1 MKINHSTPRLYIDLL
16 ILSPGLGGGLTFVK
30 ELIPGIINELHNKF
44 QIIIIGDKKLV
55 GNVLGPLEKVKIMDS
70 GPIRSLFS
78 RVIASILIY
87 RRIGRSKN
95 DIVWGPLNSLGY
107 LGVPRA
113 KKIVTV
119 HDTMVLDHP
128 KFYGILQRIFR
139 QYQLH
144 RSVLIADSIITVSHF
159 TKACVLQNFSS
170 FNNLGGIKVIHE
182 GIELPT
188 VSKEQSIKV
197 RNKKRFCLFVGVGR
211 KNKNLRF
218 LVQMHNVLVTEFGY
232 LGSLIIVG
240 NIPSELT
247 GELKEISVNP
257 DLIEFPG
264 FVSNEKKQHLY
275 FECDAF
281 VFPTIYEGFG
291 LPPLEAAVH
300 GAPVVVS
307 DIDVMREVCS
317 EFAWFGNL
325 KDPAEFAATVHDV
338 ISHSDD
344 YIFDSRVLSEKF
356 NWKKTIKDYCSFILD
371 L

>member
-1 MKINHSTPRLYIDLL
+1 MKIDQRTPRLYIDLL

-30 ELIPGIINELHNKF
+30 ELIPGVINELHDKF
-44 QIIIIGDKKLV
+44 KIVIIGDKKLV
-55 GNVLGPLEKVKIMDS
+55 GDVLGPLGKFTIMDS

-78 RVIASILIY
+78 RVLSSITIY
-87 RRIGRSKN
+87 RRIGRSKS

-113 KKIVTV
+113 KKIVTI
-119 HDTMVLDHP
+119 HDTMVFDHP

-144 RSVLIADSIITVSHF
+144 RSVLIADMVVTVSHF
-159 TKACVLQNFSS
+159 TRDCVLRNFSS
-170 FNNLGGIKVIHE
+170 FKNVAGIKVIHE

-188 VSKEQSIKV
+188 VSEDQALKV
-197 RNKKRFCLFVGVGR
+197 GNKKRFCLFVGVGR

-218 LVQMHNVLVTEFGY
+218 LVQVHNVLVTEFGY

-240 NIPSELT
+240 NIPSTLAD
-247 GELKEISVNP
+247 ELKEVSANP

-275 FECDAF
+275 LECDVF
-281 VFPTIYEGFG
+281 VFPSTYEGFG

-325 KDPAEFAATVHDV
+325 EDPAEFAATVNEV
-338 ISHSDD
+338 ITHSRGYMLDP
-344 YIFDSRVLSEKF
+344 RVLSDKF
-356 NWKKTIKDYCSFILD
+356 NWQKTIKEYSSLMLD